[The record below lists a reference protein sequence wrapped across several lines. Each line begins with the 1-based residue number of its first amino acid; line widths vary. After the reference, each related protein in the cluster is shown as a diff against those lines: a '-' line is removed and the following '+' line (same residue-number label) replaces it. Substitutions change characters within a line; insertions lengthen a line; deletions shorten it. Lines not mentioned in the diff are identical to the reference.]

1 MATHSWISGIK
12 PTGYSKSF
20 FIHAYVDMNKIW
32 FGNTYWIICVHQRYW
47 SIISYELYLVFVLQW
62 FWLQRFLGMPP
73 LLLSFFLP
81 FPIGLAVDLLWK
93 SGRILLWNSTA
104 LALFFN
110 WMDLN
115 CCFNILISYNYGLF
129 GLNMVVWLN
138 WEIHVFYYF
147 TLFYSLIE
155 YRFIKYLII
164 IFWTS
169 FLSFVC

>member
-1 MATHSWISGIK
+1 MVWKQLLNNLCSSEILVYNFIWVVSGFYI
-12 PTGYSKSF
+12 TVILAS
-20 FIHAYVDMNKIW
+20 
-32 FGNTYWIICVHQRYW
+32 R
-47 SIISYELYLVFVLQW
+47 
-62 FWLQRFLGMPP
+62 FWGMPP
-73 LLLSFFLP
+73 PLLSFFLL
-81 FPIGLAVDLLWK
+81 FPIGLVVDLLWK

-115 CCFNILISYNYGLF
+115 CCFNILSSYNYGLF
-129 GLNMVVWLN
+129 GLNMVVLLN